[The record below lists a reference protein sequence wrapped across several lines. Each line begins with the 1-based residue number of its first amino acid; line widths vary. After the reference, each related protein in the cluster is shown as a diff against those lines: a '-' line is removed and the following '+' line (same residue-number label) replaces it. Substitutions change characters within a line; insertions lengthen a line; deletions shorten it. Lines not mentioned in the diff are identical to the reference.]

1 MPKLRLWPPTL
12 SLRLFVTIL
21 GGVFLAI
28 LLSNAFY
35 QRERQRMAAENREQR
50 AIEHFREVIP
60 LLTKLSSE
68 QRVEHLNRMDPER
81 WRYELGSVIVFPDGK
96 PDPEVQ
102 ERLRQYLSETIQID
116 GAWVRIPEDCTGP
129 NHCLI
134 KVSTL
139 LLFPDGQRMLL
150 SYTPYNFGRNL
161 ARTSFLFRHRDLFVL
176 SITALLAWLVVR
188 TSIRPLKEMTK
199 AAENLGQDILAE
211 PLIERGPPEVS
222 LAIRAFNTM
231 QKQIQG
237 FLKERTQIL
246 AAVTHDLK
254 TPLTRMRLRIEHCE
268 DSELKRRLE
277 SDLSEMQNLIN
288 EGLELA
294 RSMHSHETYQLIDLN
309 AMLHSICDD
318 CLDSGIEA
326 HYQTNA
332 DELEMLIEVQPLAL
346 RRILENLIDNACK
359 YGQRADISASLLG
372 DVFEI
377 HIRDQGPGIP
387 DSLLD
392 SVFQPFVRLEES
404 RSRAT
409 GGTGL
414 GLSIAANLIKM
425 QRGSIELEN
434 HSEGGLVAII
444 KIPSV
449 QHPQN

>member
-1 MPKLRLWPPTL
+1 
-12 SLRLFVTIL
+12 
-21 GGVFLAI
+21 
-28 LLSNAFY
+28 
-35 QRERQRMAAENREQR
+35 
-50 AIEHFREVIP
+50 
-60 LLTKLSSE
+60 
-68 QRVEHLNRMDPER
+68 
-81 WRYELGSVIVFPDGK
+81 
-96 PDPEVQ
+96 
-102 ERLRQYLSETIQID
+102 
-116 GAWVRIPEDCTGP
+116 
-129 NHCLI
+129 
-134 KVSTL
+134 
-139 LLFPDGQRMLL
+139 
-150 SYTPYNFGRNL
+150 
-161 ARTSFLFRHRDLFVL
+161 
-176 SITALLAWLVVR
+176 
-188 TSIRPLKEMTK
+188 
-199 AAENLGQDILAE
+199 
-211 PLIERGPPEVS
+211 
-222 LAIRAFNTM
+222 
-231 QKQIQG
+231 
-237 FLKERTQIL
+237 
-246 AAVTHDLK
+246 
-254 TPLTRMRLRIEHCE
+254 
-268 DSELKRRLE
+268 
-277 SDLSEMQNLIN
+277 MQNLIN